1 MESESLNLKDM
12 VAVPVEHFFS
22 GLKTEVDVYIQ
33 LSEEKFVMITK
44 AGESFELDQLQ
55 RYQGKHLSHL
65 YIKTPD
71 YQTFLK
77 KQISIAGIVLSN
89 AQFTM
94 EKKTNVVS
102 KVAESIYQS
111 IQKLGLD
118 ESTYEPVKEISSH
131 VTNLVEADV
140 SISNLL
146 ESLQKSSEDT
156 LRHSVAVSF
165 VAPMI
170 GKKMDWGRTE
180 TLEKLCIGG
189 LLHDIGEKELSQEL
203 KTKARAD
210 WSYDELKEYES
221 HPYRGMMILSS
232 LKNFPEDIISI
243 VYEHHEN
250 SMGQGFP
257 RKLWDIKIHPL
268 ARVVG
273 LANIFCELTLK
284 SPVNPNPK
292 SPIDAVKYIEKVM
305 GQPFNK
311 EVFKALKALVKLPDS
326 DD

>member
-1 MESESLNLKDM
+1 MESENLKDM

-22 GLKTEVDVYIQ
+22 GLKTDVDVYIQ
-33 LSEEKFVMITK
+33 LSEEKYIKLTK
-44 AGESFELDQLQ
+44 AGESFELDQLH
-55 RYQGKHLSHL
+55 RYQGKHVSHL
-65 YIKTPD
+65 YIKSPE
-71 YQTFLK
+71 YHLFLK

-94 EKKTNVVS
+94 DKKTNVVS

-111 IQKLGLD
+111 LQELGLD
-118 ESTYEPVKEISSH
+118 EKTYESVKEISSH
-131 VTNLVEADV
+131 VTNLVEADT
-140 SISNLL
+140 SLSHLFD
-146 ESLQKSSEDT
+146 SLQKSSEDA

-170 GKKMDWGRTE
+170 GRKMDWGRTE

-232 LKNFPEDIISI
+232 LKNFPEDIIAI

-273 LANIFCELTLK
+273 LANTFCELTLK

-292 SPIDAVKYIEKVM
+292 TPAEAVQYIQKVM

-311 EVFKALKALVKLPDS
+311 DVFKALRALVKLPPEDEA
-326 DD
+326 